1 MGFFYRIVVGVVE
14 RVVNKFCKCLVV
26 NVVVV
31 YIGKR
36 GSGMVEMMYKKCFEF
51 MFGVMEV
58 LGIEGVG
65 LGRVDEG
72 MFR

>member
-1 MGFFYRIVVGVVE
+1 
-14 RVVNKFCKCLVV
+14 
-26 NVVVV
+26 
-31 YIGKR
+31 
-36 GSGMVEMMYKKCFEF
+36 MVEMMYKKCFEF

-72 MFR
+72 MFRQIKVSIYLWVEVEDGVND